1 MFYTRETRPAQNPG
15 TGIFDTLFKSLGK
28 FDILINSLG
37 TFDILLNSSGTFE
50 HFPRT
55 MGTFDISLAI
65 NFENIC
71 KAQHKMC

>member
-37 TFDILLNSSGTFE
+37 IFDILL
-50 HFPRT
+50 
-55 MGTFDISLAI
+55 
-65 NFENIC
+65 
-71 KAQHKMC
+71 